1 MRNIM
6 KSHLDTQE
14 DKELI
19 FYSMPLTYNE
29 HLLLVSYKSSNQML
43 QIFIASDS
51 FNHLMKNLLHFLYN
65 NHCWNIW
72 IKQTVSSSEIRERVE
87 SQETLGQKLKSR
99 NYSIGDQKLCQVTTS
114 LCSYYAQLSAHQHF
128 STTITRI
135 TYSLRVKTIL
145 ARIPFPQQ
153 FKEPQM

>member
-43 QIFIASDS
+43 
-51 FNHLMKNLLHFLYN
+51 
-65 NHCWNIW
+65 
-72 IKQTVSSSEIRERVE
+72 
-87 SQETLGQKLKSR
+87 
-99 NYSIGDQKLCQVTTS
+99 
-114 LCSYYAQLSAHQHF
+114 
-128 STTITRI
+128 
-135 TYSLRVKTIL
+135 
-145 ARIPFPQQ
+145 
-153 FKEPQM
+153 